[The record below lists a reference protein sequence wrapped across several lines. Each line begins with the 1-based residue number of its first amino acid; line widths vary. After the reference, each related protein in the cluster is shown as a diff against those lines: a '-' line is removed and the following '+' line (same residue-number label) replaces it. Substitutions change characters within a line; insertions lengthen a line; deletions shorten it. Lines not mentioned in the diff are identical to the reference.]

1 MARLFVGTSGW
12 NYREWRRN
20 FFPEDLPSRKWLS
33 FYADRFST
41 VEVNYSFYHLPSETT
56 YANWYEQTPADFV
69 FALKASRLITH
80 IRRFKNV
87 RAEWKEFAGR
97 AAALKQKLGPI
108 LLQLPPSF
116 HATAENFRLLER
128 FFLHAA
134 DPKSTRLA
142 IEFRHE
148 SCFGEEM
155 VRLLRRHRVALV
167 ISHSSRYP
175 VPSVVATGRF
185 AYFRFHGPKKLF
197 ASSYSEA
204 ELHDWATQMK
214 KMLKRGFDVYAYFNN
229 DVGGRAVANARSLTN
244 CMR

>member
-1 MARLFVGTSGW
+1 MARFLVGTSGW
-12 NYREWRRN
+12 SYYGWRRS

-41 VEVNYSFYHLPSETT
+41 VEVNYSFYHLPRATT
-56 YANWYEQTPADFV
+56 YANWYAQTPADFV

-80 IRRFKNV
+80 IKRLKNV
-87 RAEWKEFAGR
+87 GAEWKEFAGR

-108 LLQLPPSF
+108 LLQFPPSF
-116 HATAENFRLLER
+116 HATAENFRLLEH
-128 FFLHAA
+128 FFLRTA

-142 IEFRHE
+142 TEFRHE

-155 VRLLRRHRVALV
+155 LRLLRRHRVALV

-175 VPSVVATGRF
+175 VPRVLATGGF
-185 AYFRFHGPKKLF
+185 AYFRFHGPRELF

-204 ELHDWATQMK
+204 ELRAWGTQMK
-214 KMLKRGFDVYAYFNN
+214 KLLKRGFDVYVYFNN
-229 DVGGRAVANARSLTN
+229 DVGGYAIANARTLN
-244 CMR
+244 NGMR